1 MNIKKFNN
9 NNELKCIFNQM
20 ILEKETI
27 EPFPSIKLLCN
38 YLNKNRT
45 YSDEIIKNISLFF
58 NSNDKISDIII
69 LNTINNILPLLS
81 ENTQVINFINM
92 MLPILVHK
100 IYYSNKSIHEIDELI
115 KTIGYLIKK
124 GGLYTRQI
132 IENNIDSFF

>member
-45 YSDEIIKNISLFF
+45 YSDEIIKNIHFF
-58 NSNDKISDIII
+58 
-69 LNTINNILPLLS
+69 
-81 ENTQVINFINM
+81 
-92 MLPILVHK
+92 
-100 IYYSNKSIHEIDELI
+100 LI
-115 KTIGYLIKK
+115 QMIKF
-124 GGLYTRQI
+124 QI
-132 IENNIDSFF
+132 